1 MSTFNSLS
9 YATRLVDAG
18 VPRDQAEVHA
28 HVLQSVH
35 DEEHKQYATKADFLE
50 LRQEVKQ
57 QILHLETKTDRIEA
71 KTDQLEIKTDRI
83 EAKMN
88 LIQAKTDQLEL
99 KTDRIEAKMNLIE
112 AKTNQIEAKTNQIEA
127 KTNQIEAKINEVE
140 VKLSAEISGLTKT
153 VNECKDEF
161 LRFRSDVSVLRTSH
175 KYIVWISG
183 GVATM
188 CLSVIA
194 LCIPIYLHTLK

>member
-88 LIQAKTDQLEL
+88 LI
-99 KTDRIEAKMNLIE
+99 
-112 AKTNQIEAKTNQIEA
+112 EA

>member
-1 MSTFNSLS
+1 VSTFNSLS

-28 HVLQSVH
+28 LVLQSVYE
-35 DEEHKQYATKADFLE
+35 EEHKQYATKADFLE

-57 QILHLETKTDRIEA
+57 QILHLETKTDRIAA

-83 EAKMN
+83 EAK
-88 LIQAKTDQLEL
+88 I
-99 KTDRIEAKMNLIE
+99 I
-112 AKTNQIEAKTNQIEA
+112 
-127 KTNQIEAKINEVE
+127 EVE

-153 VNECKDEF
+153 VNECKEEF
-161 LRFRSDVSVLRTSH
+161 LSFRADMSVLRTSH

>member
-1 MSTFNSLS
+1 MSIFNSLS

-28 HVLQSVH
+28 LVLQSVYE
-35 DEEHKQYATKADFLE
+35 EEHKQYATKADFLE

-57 QILHLETKTDRIEA
+57 QLLHLET

-83 EAKMN
+83 EAK
-88 LIQAKTDQLEL
+88 IT
-99 KTDRIEAKMNLIE
+99 
-112 AKTNQIEAKTNQIEA
+112 
-127 KTNQIEAKINEVE
+127 EVE
-140 VKLSAEISGLTKT
+140 VKLSAEISGLAKT
-153 VNECKDEF
+153 VNECKEEF
-161 LRFRSDVSVLRTSH
+161 LSFRADVSVLRTSH

>member
-28 HVLQSVH
+28 LVLQSVYE
-35 DEEHKQYATKADFLE
+35 EEHKQYATKADFLE

-57 QILHLETKTDRIEA
+57 QILHLETKTDRIAA

-83 EAKMN
+83 EAK
-88 LIQAKTDQLEL
+88 I
-99 KTDRIEAKMNLIE
+99 I
-112 AKTNQIEAKTNQIEA
+112 
-127 KTNQIEAKINEVE
+127 EVE

-153 VNECKDEF
+153 VNECKEEF
-161 LRFRSDVSVLRTSH
+161 LSFRADMSVLRTSH

>member
-1 MSTFNSLS
+1 
-9 YATRLVDAG
+9 

-28 HVLQSVH
+28 LVLQSVY
-35 DEEHKQYATKADFLE
+35 DEEHNQYATKADFLE
-50 LRQEVKQ
+50 FRQDVKQ
-57 QILHLETKTDRIEA
+57 QLLHLET

-83 EAKMN
+83 EAK
-88 LIQAKTDQLEL
+88 IT
-99 KTDRIEAKMNLIE
+99 
-112 AKTNQIEAKTNQIEA
+112 
-127 KTNQIEAKINEVE
+127 EVE

-153 VNECKDEF
+153 VNDCKDEF
-161 LRFRSDVSVLRTSH
+161 LRFRGDVLDLRTSH

-194 LCIPIYLHTLK
+194 LCIPIFLHTLK

>member
-1 MSTFNSLS
+1 MSIFNSLS

-28 HVLQSVH
+28 LVLQSVYE
-35 DEEHKQYATKADFLE
+35 EEHKQYATKADFLE

-57 QILHLETKTDRIEA
+57 QLLHLET

-83 EAKMN
+83 EAK
-88 LIQAKTDQLEL
+88 IT
-99 KTDRIEAKMNLIE
+99 
-112 AKTNQIEAKTNQIEA
+112 
-127 KTNQIEAKINEVE
+127 EVE
-140 VKLSAEISGLTKT
+140 VKLSAEISGLAKT
-153 VNECKDEF
+153 VNECKEEF
-161 LRFRSDVSVLRTSH
+161 LSFRADVSVLRASH

>member
-28 HVLQSVH
+28 LVLQSVYE
-35 DEEHKQYATKADFLE
+35 EEHKQYATKADFLE

-57 QILHLETKTDRIEA
+57 QILHLETKTDRIAA

-83 EAKMN
+83 EAK
-88 LIQAKTDQLEL
+88 IT
-99 KTDRIEAKMNLIE
+99 
-112 AKTNQIEAKTNQIEA
+112 
-127 KTNQIEAKINEVE
+127 EVE
-140 VKLSAEISGLTKT
+140 VKLSAQISGLTKT
-153 VNECKDEF
+153 VNECKEEF
-161 LRFRSDVSVLRTSH
+161 LSFRADVSVLRTSH

>member
-9 YATRLVDAG
+9 YATRLVNAG

-28 HVLQSVH
+28 LVLQSVYE
-35 DEEHKQYATKADFLE
+35 EEHKQYATKADFLE

-57 QILHLETKTDRIEA
+57 QILHLEAKTDLVAA

-83 EAKMN
+83 EAK
-88 LIQAKTDQLEL
+88 IT
-99 KTDRIEAKMNLIE
+99 
-112 AKTNQIEAKTNQIEA
+112 
-127 KTNQIEAKINEVE
+127 EVE
-140 VKLSAEISGLTKT
+140 VKLSAEISGLAKT
-153 VNECKDEF
+153 VNECKEEF
-161 LRFRSDVSVLRTSH
+161 LSFRADVSVLRTSH

>member
-28 HVLQSVH
+28 LVLQSVY

-57 QILHLETKTDRIEA
+57 QILHLEMKTDRIEA

-83 EAKMN
+83 EAK
-88 LIQAKTDQLEL
+88 TDQLEL
-99 KTDRIEAKMNLIE
+99 KTDRIEAKMN
-112 AKTNQIEAKTNQIEA
+112 QIEAKTNQIEV
-127 KTNQIEAKINEVE
+127 KLTEVE
-140 VKLSAEISGLTKT
+140 AKLSAEISGLTKT
-153 VNECKDEF
+153 VNECKEEF

-194 LCIPIYLHTLK
+194 LCIPIFIHTLK

>member
-28 HVLQSVH
+28 LVLQGVY

-57 QILHLETKTDRIEA
+57 QILHLEVKTDRIEA

-88 LIQAKTDQLEL
+88 QIEAKTDQLEL
-99 KTDRIEAKMNLIE
+99 KTDRIEAKMNL
-112 AKTNQIEAKTNQIEA
+112 IEAKTNQIEA

>member
-1 MSTFNSLS
+1 VSTFNSLS
-9 YATRLVDAG
+9 YATRLVNAG

-28 HVLQSVH
+28 LVLQSVY
-35 DEEHKQYATKADFLE
+35 DEEHNQYATKADFLE
-50 LRQEVKQ
+50 FRQDVKQ
-57 QILHLETKTDRIEA
+57 QLLHLET

-83 EAKMN
+83 EAK
-88 LIQAKTDQLEL
+88 IT
-99 KTDRIEAKMNLIE
+99 
-112 AKTNQIEAKTNQIEA
+112 
-127 KTNQIEAKINEVE
+127 EVE

-153 VNECKDEF
+153 VNDCKDEF
-161 LRFRSDVSVLRTSH
+161 LRFRGDVLDLRTSH

-194 LCIPIYLHTLK
+194 LCIPIFLHTLK

>member
-28 HVLQSVH
+28 LVLQSVY

-50 LRQEVKQ
+50 LRREVKQ
-57 QILHLETKTDRIEA
+57 QILHLEMKTDRIEA

-83 EAKMN
+83 E
-88 LIQAKTDQLEL
+88 AKTDQLEL

-112 AKTNQIEAKTNQIEA
+112 AKTNQIEAKIT
-127 KTNQIEAKINEVE
+127 EVE
-140 VKLSAEISGLTKT
+140 VKVSAEISGLAKT
-153 VNECKDEF
+153 VNECKEEF

-194 LCIPIYLHTLK
+194 LCIPIFLHTLK

>member
-28 HVLQSVH
+28 LVLQSVY
-35 DEEHKQYATKADFLE
+35 DEEHNQYATKADFLE
-50 LRQEVKQ
+50 FRQEVKQ
-57 QILHLETKTDRIEA
+57 QLLHLETKTDQLEIKTDRIAA

-83 EAKMN
+83 EAK
-88 LIQAKTDQLEL
+88 IT
-99 KTDRIEAKMNLIE
+99 
-112 AKTNQIEAKTNQIEA
+112 
-127 KTNQIEAKINEVE
+127 EVE
-140 VKLSAEISGLTKT
+140 VKLSAEISSLAKT
-153 VNECKDEF
+153 VNECKEEF
-161 LRFRSDVSVLRTSH
+161 LSFRADVSVLRTSH

-194 LCIPIYLHTLK
+194 LCIPIFLHTLK

>member
-1 MSTFNSLS
+1 VSTFNSLS

-28 HVLQSVH
+28 LVLQSVY

-57 QILHLETKTDRIEA
+57 QILHLEMKTDRIEA

-83 EAKMN
+83 EAK
-88 LIQAKTDQLEL
+88 TDQLEL
-99 KTDRIEAKMNLIE
+99 KTDRIEAKMN
-112 AKTNQIEAKTNQIEA
+112 QIEAKTNQIEV
-127 KTNQIEAKINEVE
+127 KLTEVE
-140 VKLSAEISGLTKT
+140 AKLSAEISGLTKT
-153 VNECKDEF
+153 VNECKEEF

-194 LCIPIYLHTLK
+194 LCIPIFLHTLK

>member
-9 YATRLVDAG
+9 YATRLVNAG

-28 HVLQSVH
+28 LVLQSVY
-35 DEEHKQYATKADFLE
+35 DEEHNQYATKADFLE
-50 LRQEVKQ
+50 FRQDVKQ
-57 QILHLETKTDRIEA
+57 QLLHLET

-83 EAKMN
+83 EAK
-88 LIQAKTDQLEL
+88 IT
-99 KTDRIEAKMNLIE
+99 
-112 AKTNQIEAKTNQIEA
+112 
-127 KTNQIEAKINEVE
+127 EVE

-153 VNECKDEF
+153 VNDCKDEF
-161 LRFRSDVSVLRTSH
+161 LRFRGDVLDLRTSH

-194 LCIPIYLHTLK
+194 LCIPIFLHTLK

>member
-1 MSTFNSLS
+1 VSTFNSLS

-28 HVLQSVH
+28 LVLQSVY

-57 QILHLETKTDRIEA
+57 QILHLETKTDRIAA

-83 EAKMN
+83 EAK
-88 LIQAKTDQLEL
+88 IT
-99 KTDRIEAKMNLIE
+99 
-112 AKTNQIEAKTNQIEA
+112 
-127 KTNQIEAKINEVE
+127 EVE

-153 VNECKDEF
+153 VNECKEEF
-161 LRFRSDVSVLRTSH
+161 LSFRADVSVLRTSH

>member
-28 HVLQSVH
+28 LVLQSVY

-57 QILHLETKTDRIEA
+57 QILHLEMKTDRIEA

-83 EAKMN
+83 EAK
-88 LIQAKTDQLEL
+88 TDQLEL
-99 KTDRIEAKMNLIE
+99 KTDRIEAKMN
-112 AKTNQIEAKTNQIEA
+112 QIEAKTNQIEV
-127 KTNQIEAKINEVE
+127 KLTEVE
-140 VKLSAEISGLTKT
+140 AKLSAEISGLTKT
-153 VNECKDEF
+153 VNECKEEF

-194 LCIPIYLHTLK
+194 LCIPIFLHTLK

>member
-28 HVLQSVH
+28 LVLQSVYE
-35 DEEHKQYATKADFLE
+35 EEHKQYATKADFLE

-57 QILHLETKTDRIEA
+57 QILHLETKTDRIAA

-83 EAKMN
+83 EAK
-88 LIQAKTDQLEL
+88 I
-99 KTDRIEAKMNLIE
+99 I
-112 AKTNQIEAKTNQIEA
+112 
-127 KTNQIEAKINEVE
+127 EVE

-153 VNECKDEF
+153 VNECKEEF
-161 LRFRSDVSVLRTSH
+161 LSFRADMSVLRTSH

-188 CLSVIA
+188 CVIA

>member
-28 HVLQSVH
+28 LVLQSVYE
-35 DEEHKQYATKADFLE
+35 EEHKQYATKADFLE

-57 QILHLETKTDRIEA
+57 QILHLEAKTDRIAA

-83 EAKMN
+83 EAK
-88 LIQAKTDQLEL
+88 I
-99 KTDRIEAKMNLIE
+99 I
-112 AKTNQIEAKTNQIEA
+112 
-127 KTNQIEAKINEVE
+127 EVE

-153 VNECKDEF
+153 VNECKEEF
-161 LRFRSDVSVLRTSH
+161 LSFRADVSVLRTSH

>member
-28 HVLQSVH
+28 LVLQSVY

-57 QILHLETKTDRIEA
+57 QILHLEMKTDRIEA

-83 EAKMN
+83 E
-88 LIQAKTDQLEL
+88 AKTDQLEL

-112 AKTNQIEAKTNQIEA
+112 AKTNQIEAKIT
-127 KTNQIEAKINEVE
+127 EVE
-140 VKLSAEISGLTKT
+140 VKLSAEISGLAKT
-153 VNECKDEF
+153 VNECKEEF

-194 LCIPIYLHTLK
+194 LCIPIFLHTLK

>member
-9 YATRLVDAG
+9 YATRLVNAG

-28 HVLQSVH
+28 LVLQSVY
-35 DEEHKQYATKADFLE
+35 DEEHNQYATKSDFLE
-50 LRQEVKQ
+50 FRQEVKQ
-57 QILHLETKTDRIEA
+57 QLLHLETKTDQLEIKTDRIAA

-83 EAKMN
+83 EAK
-88 LIQAKTDQLEL
+88 IT
-99 KTDRIEAKMNLIE
+99 
-112 AKTNQIEAKTNQIEA
+112 
-127 KTNQIEAKINEVE
+127 EVE
-140 VKLSAEISGLTKT
+140 VKLSAEISGLAKT
-153 VNECKDEF
+153 VNECKEEF
-161 LRFRSDVSVLRTSH
+161 LSFRADVSVLRTSH

>member
-1 MSTFNSLS
+1 MSTFNSLL

-28 HVLQSVH
+28 LVMQSVH

-57 QILHLETKTDRIEA
+57 QILHLEVKTDRIEA

-88 LIQAKTDQLEL
+88 QIEAKTDQLEL

-112 AKTNQIEAKTNQIEA
+112 AKTNLIEA

>member
-1 MSTFNSLS
+1 VSTFNSLS
-9 YATRLVDAG
+9 YATRLVNAG

-28 HVLQSVH
+28 LVLQSVY
-35 DEEHKQYATKADFLE
+35 DEEHNQYATKADFLE
-50 LRQEVKQ
+50 FRQDVKQ
-57 QILHLETKTDRIEA
+57 QLMHLET

-83 EAKMN
+83 EAK
-88 LIQAKTDQLEL
+88 I
-99 KTDRIEAKMNLIE
+99 I
-112 AKTNQIEAKTNQIEA
+112 
-127 KTNQIEAKINEVE
+127 EVE
-140 VKLSAEISGLTKT
+140 VKLSAEISGLAKT
-153 VNECKDEF
+153 VNECKEEF
-161 LRFRSDVSVLRTSH
+161 LSFRADVSVLRTSH

>member
-1 MSTFNSLS
+1 MSAFNSLS

-28 HVLQSVH
+28 LVLQSVYE
-35 DEEHKQYATKADFLE
+35 EEHKQYATKADFLE

-57 QILHLETKTDRIEA
+57 QILHLETKTDRIAA

-83 EAKMN
+83 EAK
-88 LIQAKTDQLEL
+88 I
-99 KTDRIEAKMNLIE
+99 I
-112 AKTNQIEAKTNQIEA
+112 
-127 KTNQIEAKINEVE
+127 EVE

-153 VNECKDEF
+153 VNECKEEF
-161 LRFRSDVSVLRTSH
+161 LSFRADMSVLRTSH

>member
-28 HVLQSVH
+28 LVLQSVY

-57 QILHLETKTDRIEA
+57 QILHLEVKTDRIEA

-83 EAKMN
+83 EAK
-88 LIQAKTDQLEL
+88 TDQLEL
-99 KTDRIEAKMNLIE
+99 KTDRIEAKMNQIE
-112 AKTNQIEAKTNQIEA
+112 VKTNQIEAKTNQIEV
-127 KTNQIEAKINEVE
+127 KINEVE
-140 VKLSAEISGLTKT
+140 AKITKVEAKLSAEISGLTKT
-153 VNECKDEF
+153 VNECKEEF
-161 LRFRSDVSVLRTSH
+161 LRFRSDVSILRTSH

-194 LCIPIYLHTLK
+194 LCIPIFLHTLK

>member
-1 MSTFNSLS
+1 MSTFNSLL

-28 HVLQSVH
+28 LVLQSVH

-57 QILHLETKTDRIEA
+57 QILHLEVKTDRIEA

-88 LIQAKTDQLEL
+88 QIEAKTDQLEL

-112 AKTNQIEAKTNQIEA
+112 AKTNLIEA

-194 LCIPIYLHTLK
+194 LCIPIFLHTLK

>member
-28 HVLQSVH
+28 LVLQSVY

-57 QILHLETKTDRIEA
+57 QILHLEAKTDRIAA

-83 EAKMN
+83 EAK
-88 LIQAKTDQLEL
+88 IT
-99 KTDRIEAKMNLIE
+99 
-112 AKTNQIEAKTNQIEA
+112 
-127 KTNQIEAKINEVE
+127 EVE

-153 VNECKDEF
+153 VNECKEEF
-161 LRFRSDVSVLRTSH
+161 LSFRADVSVLRTSH

>member
-28 HVLQSVH
+28 FVLQSVYE
-35 DEEHKQYATKADFLE
+35 EEHKQYATKADFLE

-57 QILHLETKTDRIEA
+57 QILHLEAKTDRIAA

-83 EAKMN
+83 EAK
-88 LIQAKTDQLEL
+88 IT
-99 KTDRIEAKMNLIE
+99 
-112 AKTNQIEAKTNQIEA
+112 
-127 KTNQIEAKINEVE
+127 EVE
-140 VKLSAEISGLTKT
+140 VKLSAEISGLAKT
-153 VNECKDEF
+153 VNECKEEF
-161 LRFRSDVSVLRTSH
+161 LSFRADVSVLRTSH

>member
-28 HVLQSVH
+28 LVLQSVY

-57 QILHLETKTDRIEA
+57 QILHLEMKTDRIEA

-83 EAKMN
+83 EAK
-88 LIQAKTDQLEL
+88 TDQLEL
-99 KTDRIEAKMNLIE
+99 KTDRIEAKMNQIE
-112 AKTNQIEAKTNQIEA
+112 VKTNQIEVKLT
-127 KTNQIEAKINEVE
+127 EVE
-140 VKLSAEISGLTKT
+140 AKLSAEISGLTKT
-153 VNECKDEF
+153 VNECKEEF

-194 LCIPIYLHTLK
+194 LCIPIFLHTLK

>member
-9 YATRLVDAG
+9 YATRLVNAG

-28 HVLQSVH
+28 LVLQSVY

-57 QILHLETKTDRIEA
+57 QILHLEMKTDRIEA

-83 EAKMN
+83 EAK
-88 LIQAKTDQLEL
+88 TDQLEL
-99 KTDRIEAKMNLIE
+99 KTDRIEAKMN
-112 AKTNQIEAKTNQIEA
+112 QIEAKTNQIEA
-127 KTNQIEAKINEVE
+127 KLTEVEAK
-140 VKLSAEISGLTKT
+140 LSSEISGLTKT
-153 VNECKDEF
+153 VNECKEEF

-194 LCIPIYLHTLK
+194 LCFPIFLHTLK

>member
-9 YATRLVDAG
+9 YATRLVNAG

-28 HVLQSVH
+28 LVLQSVYE
-35 DEEHKQYATKADFLE
+35 EEHKQYATKADFLE

-57 QILHLETKTDRIEA
+57 QILHLETKTDRIAA

-83 EAKMN
+83 EAK
-88 LIQAKTDQLEL
+88 IT
-99 KTDRIEAKMNLIE
+99 
-112 AKTNQIEAKTNQIEA
+112 
-127 KTNQIEAKINEVE
+127 EVE

-153 VNECKDEF
+153 VNECKEEF
-161 LRFRSDVSVLRTSH
+161 LSFRADVSVLRTSH

>member
-1 MSTFNSLS
+1 MSIFNSLS
-9 YATRLVDAG
+9 YATRLVNAG

-28 HVLQSVH
+28 LVLQSVY
-35 DEEHKQYATKADFLE
+35 DEEHNQYATKADFLE
-50 LRQEVKQ
+50 FRQDVKQ
-57 QILHLETKTDRIEA
+57 QLLHLET

-83 EAKMN
+83 EAK
-88 LIQAKTDQLEL
+88 IT
-99 KTDRIEAKMNLIE
+99 
-112 AKTNQIEAKTNQIEA
+112 
-127 KTNQIEAKINEVE
+127 EVE

-153 VNECKDEF
+153 VNDCKDEF
-161 LRFRSDVSVLRTSH
+161 LRFRGDVLDLRTSH

-194 LCIPIYLHTLK
+194 LCIPIFLHTLK